1 MQVNSKYS
9 VVSIRSYL
17 SGDNKELG
25 EDVLTQILSEFS
37 CERNPDV
44 DSFLKKVRLNLPRKT
59 SPLHIWYFQLMTVLC
74 WAILRLR

>member
-37 CERNPDV
+37 CEKNLDV
-44 DSFLKKVRLNLPRKT
+44 DRFLKKVRLNLPRKT
-59 SPLHIWYFQLMTVLC
+59 SPLHIWYFQLMTVPC
-74 WAILRLR
+74 WGILRLR

>member
-37 CERNPDV
+37 CEKNPDV
-44 DSFLKKVRLNLPRKT
+44 DRFLKKVRLNLPRKINL
-59 SPLHIWYFQLMTVLC
+59 LHIWYFLLMMVLC
-74 WAILRLR
+74 WGFLRLR